1 VVSIDRPY
9 DYTPGTPVKPGQRY
23 KNWTK
28 TNTLDSVQF
37 QVLHSKNELKE
48 VLRRAQLAVLNPSRD
63 ALEYLTGAR
72 AVAVAGKSQVG
83 FSPNV
88 VSLSISGPELAELSF
103 FDLPGAINVP
113 EDEDEA
119 HLVELIEVLTKSY
132 IEDENCRVLLA
143 LVCNQDTENSTAFR
157 YVRECGASE
166 RCMGVLTKPDLLS
179 VERTSTVGRM
189 LSNEIFRLGYGWF
202 ASKQLSQ
209 ADLDSGVASSE
220 PAVRE
225 MDFFSTQ
232 PPWTTDLSGFGD
244 RFGIGKLQD
253 AISERLTQHIC
264 ECLPVIKSRVDDGL
278 VRNQHAL
285 SALPEDVKH
294 PSISVMTEVDA
305 LVKLVCLELH
315 SDGTDN
321 SFRKSYRATIRKL
334 QEVLC
339 KVRPVIAMGT
349 PGVMKKMMPIS
360 LDSDDNQDESEESP
374 SKHRKTANGTP
385 MKIKKEPNGRPPAAV
400 VDRPKTFSLGELKEL
415 CERGSSNSLPGQ
427 SNPKLTEKIIQQSRQ
442 CWESIVVKAV
452 QEIRRLF
459 DTMLSEIVHR
469 SLATRS
475 RTALFSET
483 NQLAHTLFDSLMEQ
497 QQLAISVMLQNEMH
511 KPVTF
516 ANESLLDRKAAVEA
530 KLSKDRLQA
539 RVNEYFDWLDA
550 RNSKTT
556 TPEDRKKKATDAWI
570 ESTLKKDP
578 YEIELK
584 AMVLPLAYYDTS
596 ALHLVDTIAKSSEYG
611 LFHKLADGLKQYLLI
626 GLNFE
631 SAERCAQLLEDD
643 PERRRL
649 RVQLLAVRSKLQQA
663 SHELDG
669 LSVPA

>member
-1 VVSIDRPY
+1 
-9 DYTPGTPVKPGQRY
+9 
-23 KNWTK
+23 
-28 TNTLDSVQF
+28 
-37 QVLHSKNELKE
+37 
-48 VLRRAQLAVLNPSRD
+48 
-63 ALEYLTGAR
+63 
-72 AVAVAGKSQVG
+72 VG

-132 IEDENCRVLLA
+132 VQDENCRVLLA

-179 VERTSTVGRM
+179 IERTTNIGRM
-189 LSNEIFRLGYGWF
+189 LSNEIFKLGYGWF

-209 ADLDSGVASSE
+209 VDLDQGVAYSE
-220 PAVRE
+220 AAVRE
-225 MDFFSTQ
+225 MHFFSTQ
-232 PPWTTDLSGFGD
+232 SPWTTDLAGFTA
-244 RFGIGKLQD
+244 RFGISRLQD

-264 ECLPVIKSRVDDGL
+264 ECLPAIKRRVEDGL
-278 VRNQHAL
+278 ARNQHAL
-285 SALPEDVKH
+285 STLPEDIKH
-294 PSISVMTEVDA
+294 PSISVMTEVDT

-349 PGVMKKMMPIS
+349 PGVMKKMPIS
-360 LDSDDNQDESEESP
+360 LDSDDDQDESEESP

-385 MKIKKEPNGRPPAAV
+385 MKIKKEANGRPPAAV
-400 VDRPKTFSLGELKEL
+400 VDKAKTFSLGELKEL

-427 SNPKLTEKIIQQSRQ
+427 SNPKLTEKIIQQSRH
-442 CWESIVVKAV
+442 CWESIIVKTV

-483 NQLAHTLFDSLMEQ
+483 NQLAHTLFNSLMEQ
-497 QQLAISVMLQNEMH
+497 QQFAISAMLQNEMH

-516 ANESLLDRKAAVEA
+516 ANELLLDRKAVVEA
-530 KLSKDRLQA
+530 KLSKDRLKA
-539 RVNEYFDWLDA
+539 RVDEYFDWLDA
-550 RNSKTT
+550 RNSKATT
-556 TPEDRKKKATDAWI
+556 AEDRKKKATDAWV

-596 ALHLVDTIAKSSEYG
+596 ALHLVDTIAKSLEYG

-631 SAERCAQLLEDD
+631 SVERCAQLLEDD